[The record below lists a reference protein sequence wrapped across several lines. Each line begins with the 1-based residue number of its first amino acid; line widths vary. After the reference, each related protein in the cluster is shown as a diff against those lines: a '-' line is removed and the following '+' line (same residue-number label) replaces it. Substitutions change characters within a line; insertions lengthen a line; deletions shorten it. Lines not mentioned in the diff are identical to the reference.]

1 MVTGWTAAPGGAP
14 QPRIRS
20 AALAAVLLAVAAAA
34 VYALV
39 EIYPM
44 R

>member
-1 MVTGWTAAPGGAP
+1 MVTGWMEAPGGAP

-20 AALAAVLLAVAAAA
+20 AALAAILLAVAAVA

-39 EIYPM
+39 EIYAM